1 MAGES
6 ENLPPSFL
14 YVDDEPANLDTFKR
28 AFEADFR
35 VVTCA
40 SGKEALEHLARES
53 FALLIADQRM
63 PGMSGIEV
71 CERAIQLSPQTLRL
85 ILTAYT
91 ETDILLDAVNRGHVH
106 DYIVKPWRK
115 SELKPVLEKSLQ
127 TYRERSAKLRALEK
141 KAGEAAQL
149 REEIQEIYPWKGIIG
164 SSKSLQAA
172 LAMVEKVAVT
182 DSTVLLTGETGT
194 GKELMA
200 RAIHESSRRVEGPF
214 VPVHCA
220 ALAENLVESELFGHE
235 KGSFTGASQM
245 HTGSFEKA
253 EGGTIFLDEVSE
265 IPLKTQVELLRVLQ
279 QREIQRVGGE
289 KVIRIDARVVG
300 ASNKDLEIEVR
311 EGRFREDLYYRLQV
325 IPIRI
330 PPLRERKDD
339 IPLLAAYF
347 LEKFSAPLGRTR
359 RLKPESIQ
367 HLQRYDWPGNIREL
381 ENIIERAVILSQGQ
395 EIEPEDLNL
404 PLDDLWKTDQV
415 DMSKVDAFSPAVS
428 PLRLEIQAQEAKRL
442 ADTLRQA
449 SGNISEAARLLN
461 LPRSTLVSRLK
472 KCRIL

>member
-1 MAGES
+1 MAAES
-6 ENLPPSFL
+6 ENLPPAFL

-28 AFEADFR
+28 AFESDYR
-35 VVTCA
+35 VVTCS
-40 SGKEALEHLARES
+40 SGKAALERLERES

-71 CERAIQLSPQTLRL
+71 CERAIQLSPQTLRI

-91 ETDILLDAVNRGHVH
+91 ETDMLLDAVNRGHVH

-127 TYRERSAKLRALEK
+127 TYRERSAKLKELEK
-141 KAGEAAQL
+141 KAGETAQL
-149 REEIQEIYPWKGIIG
+149 REEIQAIYPWKGIIG
-164 SSKSLQAA
+164 SSKNLQAV
-172 LAMVEKVAVT
+172 LATVEKVAVT

-200 RAIHESSRRVEGPF
+200 RAIHESSKRVDGPF

-235 KGSFTGASQM
+235 KGSFTGATQM

-253 EGGTIFLDEVSE
+253 AGGTVFLDEVSE

-279 QREIQRVGGE
+279 QKEIQRVGGE
-289 KVIRIDARVVG
+289 KTIRIDVRVVG

-339 IPLLAAYF
+339 IPLLANFF
-347 LEKFSAPLGRTR
+347 LEKFTAPLGRKR
-359 RLKPESIQ
+359 SLSSDAME

-395 EIEPEDLNL
+395 EITADDLNL
-404 PLDDLWKTDQV
+404 PLEELWMTDQV
-415 DMSKVDAFSPAVS
+415 DLSKVDALSPSIS
-428 PLRLEIQAQEAKRL
+428 PLRLEIQQQEAKRL
-442 ADTLRQA
+442 ADILRQA
-449 SGNISEAARLLN
+449 GGNISEASRLLN
-461 LPRSTLVSRLK
+461 IPRSTLVSRLK